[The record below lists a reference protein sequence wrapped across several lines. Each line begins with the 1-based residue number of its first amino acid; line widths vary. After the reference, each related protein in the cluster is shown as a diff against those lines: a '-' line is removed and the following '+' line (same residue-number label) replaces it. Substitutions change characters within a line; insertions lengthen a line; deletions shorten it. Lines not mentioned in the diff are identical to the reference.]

1 MDEREAIL
9 AELQGARERAAA
21 LLRAKMEAV
30 ASQIRDAAARTI
42 GELDVVLPPDLEAM
56 FPLGGIP
63 ERLAALTRPVQVA
76 GTLALDGLRRLDAG
90 RQQSVVLQEL
100 LNQLAPWCGPRTILV
115 FREGVAQGWAG
126 DGYGATDPSKGWR
139 TAIADSPALRVV
151 AEGKVAALPLSADPV
166 LEGWAGDGGRNA
178 LVVPMSLRGKVVGG
192 LFAIEG
198 EQGMA
203 AETVQLLVYLA
214 GLMMET
220 LSVRTQFP
228 TPALT
233 DPVVVEKATAP
244 VAVIEEPESPFGAV
258 ETPAAPE
265 PGPEMV
271 PVEAVPVVV
280 ETAPAVVAAPPP
292 APPAP
297 EPVPAPAAVHV
308 PVPEPEPETA
318 NPSITTQLPV
328 SVPPPAAAR
337 VPEDERRH
345 EEAKRFARLLVSEI
359 RLYNEQAV
367 VEGKTNRD
375 IYQRLKEDI
384 DRSREMYEQRISP
397 EIRAQSNYFFEEL
410 VRILGDGDPDALGL

>member
-63 ERLAALTRPVQVA
+63 ERLAALTQPVQVA
-76 GTLALDGLRRLDAG
+76 GTLALEGLRRLDAG

-100 LNQLAPWCGPRTILV
+100 LNQLAPWCGPRSILV

-126 DGYGATDPSKGWR
+126 DGHGATDPSKGWR
-139 TAIADSPALRVV
+139 TAIADSPALRLV
-151 AEGKVAALPLSADPV
+151 AEGQVVTLTASADPV
-166 LEGWAGDGGRNA
+166 LEGWIGDGERKV

-192 LFAIEG
+192 LLATEG

-220 LSVRTQFP
+220 LSVRTQAP
-228 TPALT
+228 TPSLIDA
-233 DPVVVEKATAP
+233 VAVEKAAVP
-244 VAVIEEPESPFGAV
+244 VAVIEEPESPFGVV

-265 PGPEMV
+265 PAPEMA
-271 PVEAVPVVV
+271 PMAAVS
-280 ETAPAVVAAPPP
+280 AVIAPPS
-292 APPAP
+292 P
-297 EPVPAPAAVHV
+297 EPVPEPVRV
-308 PVPEPEPETA
+308 SVPEPEPEPEVA

-328 SVPPPAAAR
+328 SVPPPVAVRA
-337 VPEDERRH
+337 PEDDRRH
-345 EEAKRFARLLVSEI
+345 EEARRFARLLVSEI

-367 VEGKTNRD
+367 VEGKANRD